1 VEKDMPKQKK
11 GFNQAQQQSTKPPS
25 VEEDAR
31 QKQKA
36 QEQEVAGRHKND
48 GQNDHK
54 GNRRQP
60 GTHRGKN

>member
-1 VEKDMPKQKK
+1 MAKQNKDLNPQL
-11 GFNQAQQQSTKPPS
+11 QQSKPPQ
-25 VEEDAR
+25 VDEVAK

-36 QEQEVAGRHKND
+36 EEQEVAGRHKND

-60 GTHRGKN
+60 GSDRKG